1 MQTIL
6 PGLEATDARAT
17 DVVLTPDAIAADVV
31 KHFQPTGRMLDPC
44 RGNGAF
50 WKHMPGAEW
59 CECRDGRDFFAW
71 TEPVDWIV
79 SNPPYSIF
87 SEWLTHSLRLAHD
100 IVYLIPL
107 AKVFNSE
114 PRLKEIMRVG
124 GIVET
129 RHYGSGTE
137 CGFPFGFPCGA
148 VHMRVGYRGP
158 MDWTFYIPNAGLH
171 RPSEAQHNQKG

>member
-1 MQTIL
+1 MTPYI
-6 PGLEATDARAT
+6 PGLEPTEARIN
-17 DVVLTPDAIAADVV
+17 DVVMTPEKIAADIV
-31 KHFQPTGRMLDPC
+31 KHFKPTGRILDPC

-50 WKHMPGAEW
+50 WKLMEGADW
-59 CECRDGRDFFAW
+59 CEIHEGRDFFSW
-71 TEPVDWIV
+71 SDRVDWIV

-87 SEWLTHSLRLAHD
+87 SEWLTHSLRLANE

-114 PRLKEIMRVG
+114 PRLNEIMRVG

-129 RHYGSGTE
+129 RHYGSGTA

-148 VHMRVGYRGP
+148 VHIRIGYSGP
-158 MDWTFYIPNAGLH
+158 MNWTFYRQPPPAETAKQGEMKL
-171 RPSEAQHNQKG
+171 